1 MYRYVGI
8 DGKRN
13 SIEPHTEVTENK
25 KRTEF
30 SRLEEK
36 LSNIG

>member
-13 SIEPHTEVTENK
+13 SIEPYAEVTENK